1 MIKLNRKDLALPA
14 VFNNVRLGDLL
25 HVGVAADH
33 IYSSKDRRSSDRYV
47 LLRSVPMRKGW
58 TLYTKGVKRMS
69 VPDSATLT
77 PDYTQIGLFV
87 PREITMATYGGPR
100 ELTIIHVVAT
110 HSTATRKL
118 GAYYDPDRFT
128 KAKVPM

>member
-1 MIKLNRKDLALPA
+1 MISLNRKDLALPA

-25 HVGVAADH
+25 HVGVAANH
-33 IYSSKDRRSSDRYV
+33 VYTSKSGRMSNGYI

-58 TLYTKGVKRMS
+58 VLYVNGVKRMS
-69 VPDSATLT
+69 VPDTMGRT
-77 PDYTQIGLFV
+77 PGYTQIGLFV
-87 PREITMATYGGPR
+87 PGEISRAIYGGPR
-100 ELTIIHVVAT
+100 EIPIIHVVAT
-110 HSTATRKL
+110 HSTETRKL